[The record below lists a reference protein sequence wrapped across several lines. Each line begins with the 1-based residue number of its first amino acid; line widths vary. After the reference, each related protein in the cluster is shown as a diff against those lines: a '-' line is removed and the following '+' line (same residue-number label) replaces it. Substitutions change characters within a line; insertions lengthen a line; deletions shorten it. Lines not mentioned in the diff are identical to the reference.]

1 MYTTHILSLFP
12 SKVFKKILQIIFQMR
27 LIIDERD
34 QLLKQKDNL
43 CGNYK
48 DTKKELLYKVSV
60 TRDLLLNKGV
70 FI

>member
-1 MYTTHILSLFP
+1 
-12 SKVFKKILQIIFQMR
+12 MR

-60 TRDLLLNKGV
+60 IRDLLLIKGV